1 MTTKTRKA
9 PIKATTAVLPSM
21 YIGPTIPKTGLQNG
35 VILNNGLPK
44 DTFSHVEKCPEIE
57 KLVVN
62 MDVAA
67 EARQK
72 IALQGTSEHKFYT
85 KVADY
90 LEGSDQ

>member
-1 MTTKTRKA
+1 MTTKKRQTL
-9 PIKATTAVLPSM
+9 IKAIAAVLPSI

-44 DTFSHVEKCPEIE
+44 DVLSHTEKCPEIE

-85 KVADY
+85 KVEDY
-90 LEGSDQ
+90 LKGSEK

>member
-1 MTTKTRKA
+1 MTTKKRQT
-9 PIKATTAVLPSM
+9 PIKATSVVLPNI

-57 KLVVN
+57 KLVVT

-72 IALQGTSEHKFYT
+72 IVLQGTSEHKFYT
-85 KVADY
+85 KVEDY
-90 LEGSDQ
+90 LKGSEK

>member
-9 PIKATTAVLPSM
+9 PIKAIAAVLPSM

-44 DTFSHVEKCPEIE
+44 DVLSHTEKCPEIE
-57 KLVVN
+57 KLVVT

-72 IALQGTSEHKFYT
+72 IILQGTSEHKFYT
-85 KVADY
+85 KVTDY
-90 LEGSDQ
+90 LAGSEQ